1 MKRILAILLVAIM
14 ALGIVSCGT
23 INQDN
28 NVVIL
33 WKNGAT
39 TNDPNSLMNSF
50 DRAMYIENISY
61 ENKGANG
68 SAEEQLKQAK
78 AAINN
83 GCAILA
89 VELVDGTI
97 AKEIVTLAKEKKIP
111 VVFFNCDVADDVLAS
126 YDKCFLVTSNTDKI
140 AKLQSEM
147 IINYIKEN
155 YKDMDKD
162 GDKKISYVNY
172 NVSDEVAELVNAEL
186 KKGLYDG
193 GLLGTGI
200 MKKKIDLELVL
211 SGDSIPDDLKKVDL
225 IITGNDKDAYDVL
238 VKLQEK
244 DYNTDKLTTKFVPI
258 FTVGSDFDYK
268 AHVVANRPALS
279 ADMIIDEE
287 KDSQQTI
294 DAKDKKIKEL
304 CKEYYKKNKFLVDLT
319 NVDEVDVDDMI
330 YTTTNIIGDGR
341 ISGTVTEDK
350 DTISLTVAAICRN
363 LIKNKSAFD
372 GIDKELVDGSKVKIS
387 YIKNP

>member
-1 MKRILAILLVAIM
+1 M

-23 INQDN
+23 INSEN
-28 NVVIL
+28 KVVVL
-33 WKNGAT
+33 WKNEAT
-39 TNDPNSLMNSF
+39 TNDPNSLMNAF

-61 ENKGANG
+61 EYKGAKGN
-68 SAEEQLKQAK
+68 ADEQLAQAK
-78 AAINN
+78 AAIDN
-83 GCAILA
+83 GCAVLA

-97 AKEIVTLAKEKKIP
+97 AAEIVELAKAKEIP
-111 VVFFNCDVADDVLAS
+111 VVFFNCAVADEVLAS
-126 YDKCFLVTSNTDKI
+126 YDKCFLVASDTDKI
-140 AKLQSEM
+140 AKYQSEL
-147 IINYIKEN
+147 ILDYIKEN
-155 YKDMDKD
+155 HKDIDKD

-172 NVSDEVAELVNAEL
+172 NVSEEVAELVNAEL

-200 MKKKIDLELVL
+200 MKKKIDLELVSL
-211 SGDSIPDDLKKVDL
+211 GNSIPKDLKDLKKVEL
-225 IITGNDKDAYDVL
+225 IITGNDKDACDAL

-244 DYNTDKLTTKFVPI
+244 DYNTDKLATKFVPI

>member
-28 NVVIL
+28 KVVIL

-111 VVFFNCDVADDVLAS
+111 VVFFNCNVADDVLAS
-126 YDKCFLVTSNTDKI
+126 YDKCFLVTSDTDKI

-147 IINYIKEN
+147 IIDYIKEN
-155 YKDMDKD
+155 HKDMDKD

-172 NVSDEVAELVNAEL
+172 NVSEEVAELVNAEL

-200 MKKKIDLELVL
+200 MKNKIDLELVL
-211 SGDSIPDDLKKVDL
+211 LGNSIPKDLKDLKKVEL
-225 IITGNDKDAYDVL
+225 IITGNDAYACDAL
-238 VKLQEK
+238 VALQK
-244 DYNTDKLTTKFVPI
+244 NDYNTDKLATQFVPI

-268 AHVVANRPALS
+268 AYVVKNRPNTS
-279 ADMIIDEE
+279 TDIT
-287 KDSQQTI
+287 K
-294 DAKDKKIKEL
+294 
-304 CKEYYKKNKFLVDLT
+304 YYNDNKFLVDLT
-319 NVDEVDVDDMI
+319 NVDEVDIDDMI
-330 YTTTNIIGDGR
+330 YTTANVIGDGR
-341 ISGTVTEDK
+341 ISGSVTEDK
-350 DTISLTVAAICRN
+350 DTISLTVAAICSN
-363 LIKNKSAFD
+363 LIKTKSVFD